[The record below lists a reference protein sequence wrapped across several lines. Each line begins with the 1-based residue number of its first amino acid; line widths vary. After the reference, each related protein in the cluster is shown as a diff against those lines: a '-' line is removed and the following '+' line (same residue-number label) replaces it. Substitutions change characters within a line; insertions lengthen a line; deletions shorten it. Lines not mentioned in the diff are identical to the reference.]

1 MKRVK
6 YALKLGAVVLLL
18 IAAMAPLAAPSLAK
32 KVAAALLVLPLFL
45 LAARWLKEEAL
56 EHKIGRAWLR
66 QRGYAGSSTSPLP
79 DSILTRKALVAWA
92 VIRIFFTMSHLLTS
106 FTVST
111 SSIHM

>member
-56 EHKIGRAWLR
+56 EHKIGRALAKAKRLR
-66 QRGYAGSSTSPLP
+66 GL
-79 DSILTRKALVAWA
+79 
-92 VIRIFFTMSHLLTS
+92 
-106 FTVST
+106 
-111 SSIHM
+111 